1 MSNTTYTAALSA
13 LTSERDS
20 LTAEQQRITTR
31 LQHLE
36 RAIASLEPLTETEVA
51 AVRAAVAAATQA
63 KPSTPSKREE
73 RRATPS
79 KTGSPFFRV
88 VSDEQILDAIRG
100 GGGSVMPGPLA
111 VTLQIARESLR
122 PRIAALVSRGLVTI
136 SGTTNTRR
144 ITLVASAGPVAAA
157 ETKTPTAET
166 TARADETPVD
176 GTTFAQAVDAAV
188 QARLRQGRATLAQLE
203 AALPKD
209 LAATLRRHGQDV
221 TATLKKSL
229 RRLTLRRQI
238 ADVGEHFTLLAG
250 AA

>member
-1 MSNTTYTAALSA
+1 MNTTYTAALSA

-20 LTAEQQRITTR
+20 LTAEQQRLTTR
-31 LQHLE
+31 LQTIE
-36 RAIASLEPLTETEVA
+36 RAIASLEPLTEVP
-51 AVRAAVAAATQA
+51 AVRAAVAAVAQAT
-63 KPSTPSKREE
+63 PSTPPKREE
-73 RRATPS
+73 RRAAPS

-88 VSDEQILDAIRG
+88 ASDEQILDAIRAA
-100 GGGSVMPGPLA
+100 GGSVMPGPLA
-111 VTLQIARESLR
+111 VTLHIARESLR

-144 ITLVASAGPVAAA
+144 ITLVAQTGPVAVA
-157 ETKTPTAET
+157 ETNTPSGEPKDSPA
-166 TARADETPVD
+166 ETPVD
-176 GTTFAQAVDAAV
+176 GTSFAQAVDAAV

-203 AALPKD
+203 AALPKE
-209 LAATLRRHGQDV
+209 LSVSLRRHGQDV